1 MRPLQ
6 VAIDEFSSLF
16 FFFVCEGENQEKSD
30 QSPKTKEGHTDTR
43 PRKVKLKLKDLN
55 RAHTHIAADMCL

>member
-6 VAIDEFSSLF
+6 VAIDESSS

-30 QSPKTKEGHTDTR
+30 RSPKTKEGHTDTR

-55 RAHTHIAADMCL
+55 RAHTQIAADMCL